1 MDLIDVY
8 PSNRHLQ
15 ICQKS
20 VTSFFVLQCYNVLLV
35 ILCTAYGYMT
45 RNVRSDF
52 QETKYI
58 SFTMFIIFI
67 VWSTGLFISSAV
79 M

>member
-1 MDLIDVY
+1 MY
-8 PSNRHLQ
+8 PSYRHIQ
-15 ICQKS
+15 ICHQS
-20 VTSFFVLQCYNVLLV
+20 IASFFGLQLYNFLLV

-52 QETKYI
+52 QETRYI
-58 SFTMFIIFI
+58 CFAMFIVCVI
-67 VWSTGLFISSAV
+67 WSTGLFVLTTV

>member
-1 MDLIDVY
+1 MGVKRRDMHVKDLF
-8 PSNRHLQ
+8 RCLRWHTL
-15 ICQKS
+15 KS
-20 VTSFFVLQCYNVLLV
+20 LINYLLV

-58 SFTMFIIFI
+58 SFTMFIIVI